1 VELLLPRSA
10 MAGLRHGSGSL
21 GSVDIF
27 VRSGLGI
34 DPYFGLLMS
43 NLPIG
48 WQREW
53 FFLWNDVD
61 ALLPMFT
68 GNHPV
73 P

>member
-1 VELLLPRSA
+1 VELHLPRSA

-43 NLPIG
+43 NPPIG

-53 FFLWNDVD
+53 FFFVERRRRAASNVH
-61 ALLPMFT
+61 
-68 GNHPV
+68 G
-73 P
+73 

>member
-10 MAGLRHGSGSL
+10 MAGLGHGSGSL

-43 NLPIG
+43 NPPIG
-48 WQREW
+48 
-53 FFLWNDVD
+53 
-61 ALLPMFT
+61 
-68 GNHPV
+68 
-73 P
+73 